1 MVPNTSRPQTLG
13 EWACATSKGSV
24 LKIEVLKEKA
34 VAAGGYGGIMG
45 VGQGSTRPPR
55 LVKISWTPS
64 KKAQHVALVG
74 KGITFDSGGL
84 SIKPAQ
90 GMEAMKS
97 DMSGAAAVLHT
108 MVAAAELNVP
118 VRVTAYLA
126 LAENMPSGTAQR
138 PSDVLT
144 IYGGKTVEVLN
155 TDAEG
160 RLVMADAL

>member
-1 MVPNTSRPQTLG
+1 
-13 EWACATSKGSV
+13 
-24 LKIEVLKEKA
+24 
-34 VAAGGYGGIMG
+34 
-45 VGQGSTRPPR
+45 
-55 LVKISWTPS
+55 
-64 KKAQHVALVG
+64 
-74 KGITFDSGGL
+74 
-84 SIKPAQ
+84 
-90 GMEAMKS
+90 MEAMKS

-160 RLVMADAL
+160 RLVMADALVAAREDGADVIIDIADRKSTRLNSSHV